1 METSSCTKVAKIYT
15 CNCCDY
21 NTSRKSSFIKH
32 IGTVKHKSNVAGDKG
47 DKNGDGKV
55 AKSCKENVC
64 KVCNKIYYSRN
75 GLWKHTNKKCC
86 NLLDNETQNIN
97 FTIDNSND
105 TVSNYVPTDISS
117 MYQVMTNNEI
127 ISLLKQNNDLQTQ
140 MIELC
145 KNGTIGSNNNNNNI
159 NSNNKTFN
167 MNVFLNEHCKDA
179 MNISEFVDSIQLGY
193 ADLVS
198 VGKLG
203 YVEGISSIIIKKL
216 RELDIHKRP
225 MHCGDEKRHSMY
237 IKEDGK
243 WEKDESDN
251 KRLKKLI
258 RQVAFKNT
266 KNTFLFREKYPDCVT
281 SASRYS
287 DQYNKIVIESFGGK
301 GNNDAEKEDK
311 MVRMIAKAVYIDKSL

>member
-1 METSSCTKVAKIYT
+1 MATNISPFSPNNFACEFCMIT
-15 CNCCDY
+15 CNRKTEWIRHI
-21 NTSRKSSFIKH
+21 NTKKH
-32 IGTVKHKSNVAGDKG
+32 ISN
-47 DKNGDGKV
+47 KNGENSNILATNISPFVCDCGKNYINRT
-55 AKSCKENVC
+55 S
-64 KVCNKIYYSRN
+64 
-75 GLWKHTNKKCC
+75 LWRHKKKCFVKKTDDTIGQTDT
-86 NLLDNETQNIN
+86 NL
-97 FTIDNSND
+97 
-105 TVSNYVPTDISS
+105 
-117 MYQVMTNNEI
+117 I
-127 ISLLKQNNDLQTQ
+127 IQLLKQNEEFKHMLLEQNTKILETFQDA
-140 MIELC
+140 C
-145 KNGTIGSNNNNNNI
+145 KINSSSITNNNV
-159 NSNNKTFN
+159 NSHNKTFN

-179 MNISEFVDSIQLGY
+179 MNISEFVDSIKLGY

-203 YVEGISSIIIKKL
+203 YVEGISGIIIKKL
-216 RELDIHKRP
+216 QELDIHKRP

-266 KNTFLFREKYPDCVT
+266 KNTFLFKEKYPDCVT

-301 GNNDAEKEDK
+301 GDNDAEKEEK
-311 MVRMIAKAVYIDKSL
+311 MVRMIARAVYVDKNL

>member
-1 METSSCTKVAKIYT
+1 MATEISQKIMPKYNCTF
-15 CNCCDY
+15 CDY
-21 NTSRKSSFIKH
+21 YTSNKFDFEKH
-32 IGTVKHKSNVAGDKG
+32 LTTQKHKNNEKSINSNDLALNV
-47 DKNGDGKV
+47 V
-55 AKSCKENVC
+55 AKSQANKFVC
-64 KVCNKIYYSRN
+64 KNCDKTYKDNT
-75 GLWKHTNKKCC
+75 GLWRHKKKCKIV
-86 NLLDNETQNIN
+86 EPEKKIENIN
-97 FTIDNSND
+97 VQSIDANLI
-105 TVSNYVPTDISS
+105 V
-117 MYQVMTNNEI
+117 Q
-127 ISLLKQNNDLQTQ
+127 LLKQNQDLQTQ

-145 KNGTIGSNNNNNNI
+145 KNGTIGSNNNNNNNNI

-193 ADLVS
+193 ADLVN

-203 YVEGISSIIIKKL
+203 YVEGISGIIIKRLK
-216 RELDIHKRP
+216 ELDIHKRP

>member
-1 METSSCTKVAKIYT
+1 MEIAETKKSPKITKIFNCELCDYT
-15 CNCCDY
+15 CFKN
-21 NTSRKSSFIKH
+21 SEWLRHSA
-32 IGTVKHKSNVAGDKG
+32 TVKHKTNQ
-47 DKNGDGKV
+47 NGTLWKSPEIDESGKI
-55 AKSCKENVC
+55 ANHVC
-64 KVCNKIYYSRN
+64 KCTRN
-75 GLWKHTNKKCC
+75 YVTLSGLWKHKKKCTFIDAPEHKTEEKTDH
-86 NLLDNETQNIN
+86 NQEHKTENIN
-97 FTIDNSND
+97 VQSIDANL
-105 TVSNYVPTDISS
+105 IL
-117 MYQVMTNNEI
+117 Q
-127 ISLLKQNNDLQTQ
+127 LLKQNQDLQTQ
-140 MIELC
+140 MIEMC
-145 KNGTIGSNNNNNNI
+145 KNGTIGSNNNNNINNI

-193 ADLVS
+193 ADLVN

-203 YVEGISSIIIKKL
+203 YVEGISGIIIKRLK
-216 RELDIHKRP
+216 ELDIHKRP